1 MAKANDV
8 NTTSDEPEGPISN
21 VIDMAGLC
29 VVAFD
34 YASSAGIA
42 DGDYIKIDRTTWNLL
57 GWALQ
62 HQHELAKTLV
72 DSFDASVLNGES
84 A

>member
-8 NTTSDEPEGPISN
+8 LTTSDEPEGPISN
-21 VIDMAGLC
+21 VIDMAGIC

-42 DGDYIKIDRTTWNLL
+42 DGYYIKIDRMTWNLL
-57 GWALQ
+57 GWALH
-62 HQHELAKTLV
+62 HQRDLANALV
-72 DSFDASVLNGES
+72 ES
-84 A
+84 